1 MELYHWLLF
10 MVCSHPIVPMQQ
22 QWHTKDLAKGG
33 GIPKTKGVE
42 REEGTPQ
49 NSQFVCYAYDVPYN
63 RAE

>member
-1 MELYHWLLF
+1 MASVYGMF
-10 MVCSHPIVPMQQ
+10 SSNCPQQ
-22 QWHTKDLAKGG
+22 QWHTKDLAKGGG